1 MLWLRKSQNASQR
14 VSSLKSLFKSVSKKA
29 DKFKAAMSSSKKYED
44 ATPSSESVG
53 PPRTTAAEEQEQAPS
68 SPVVSEASVT
78 IEIAPA
84 SPVVDSPPSPAGSY
98 SSDHLS
104 APPRRRSYFD
114 FDDET
119 EEVEQVQVLVCE
131 PNAPVVSVTTAPA
144 SPFVDC
150 RAPIPMPPSPTL
162 LAPPPEP
169 APIETAPIEFVPPPT
184 EIATAT
190 PDPAPAPVQ
199 PTMEQPAVP
208 PPFVSIFGPSAFD
221 DPPSLTLSSP
231 SPSPSSPVQPKLEI
245 GSAHDRLRASL
256 KAASQILDY
265 VENNSMSDLEF
276 HEFIAKGD
284 LKLEK
289 SKGKA
294 VETPA
299 RQSKKGKEGTKPSY
313 GGIGQGDVNK
323 AGGMFDFATPVEQG
337 EVFTFGAEVD
347 SDLVSDS
354 DSDSDEAED
363 EEAVTIAEI
372 LRGQAE
378 RLIPWPATR
387 RFEPVIHPKDGVAY
401 LPCDCGDCGPNCQR
415 WTENDDVDLQ
425 ERQSELY
432 EIYGAARSFDT
443 LSSLGDVRP
452 LCLSPHRHEALS
464 DVVSPMRSLYMN
476 APERQSPVDI
486 VIGVPG
492 KWHCEI
498 YDVDQDGNAIN
509 EDRSKDDFDELLRT
523 SDLPWEDWC
532 RTYHQ
537 EDKHPTEWLP
547 PVHPDAPSVGFSKL
561 GGARKDRIDRE
572 RQVEADPSALPSTSD
587 IPWPEPYAPS
597 SMAASGSGVV
607 NLGLSPPPGLGPFAP
622 SSPVDSDVPWPA
634 LNSSEPTSPKVTEP
648 PPILATRRRRAR
660 SALYSQYPDESDDSF
675 ATPSYKPVSAIAPS
689 QYTSPLPPLSA
700 GSGSGIIPPM
710 PSLASVAPA
719 APAPTK
725 SGSLSGP
732 SPVNG
737 ASFWPSPK
745 TLPKNE
751 EQITTQLPFQ
761 LIPKAPEPVR
771 VAKAW
776 SMKPGEEP
784 RDIIIIGHIPTPEDF
799 KNVVVEQPTVDP
811 AEVEESMTLAG
822 ADVLNTP
829 STVPPP
835 LSPVLS
841 SRELGLEVPEDI
853 PAKDLSEM
861 PVITLTQSV
870 SSESGSRPVSILE
883 AATVLR
889 NLKPEK
895 STKRRFLPTA
905 LTSRF
910 PTKFPTV
917 RLRSLARPRGTSE
930 PPSSDVRYHDI
941 VEVNPDGSRSLTGKG
956 WAALAMRVG
965 QGFGSLRGSR
975 IGRSFDEFGS
985 WRTASTVDRAS
996 STVASTVE
1004 A

>member
-14 VSSLKSLFKSVSKKA
+14 VSPLKSFFKSVSKKA
-29 DKFKAAMSSSKKYED
+29 DKFKAAMSSSKKYEVAIPSTEAID
-44 ATPSSESVG
+44 APHTTP
-53 PPRTTAAEEQEQAPS
+53 AEEQEQAPS
-68 SPVVSEASVT
+68 SPISEASVT

-84 SPVVDSPPSPAGSY
+84 SPVVDSPPSPTGSY

-114 FDDET
+114 FDDEP

-131 PNAPVVSVTTAPA
+131 PDVPVVSVTTVPA

-169 APIETAPIEFVPPPT
+169 APIETAPIEFVPPPID
-184 EIATAT
+184 IATAT
-190 PDPAPAPVQ
+190 PAPAPAPVQ

-208 PPFVSIFGPSAFD
+208 PPVVSIFGPSAFD
-221 DPPSLTLSSP
+221 NPPSLTLPSP
-231 SPSPSSPVQPKLEI
+231 SPSPSVQPKLEI

-256 KAASQILDY
+256 KAASQTIDD
-265 VENNSMSDLEF
+265 VQNNFMGDLEF
-276 HEFIAKGD
+276 HEFIAKID
-284 LKLEK
+284 RTLEDGK
-289 SKGKA
+289 GKGKA

-323 AGGMFDFATPVEQG
+323 AGGMFDFATPVGQG

-347 SDLVSDS
+347 SELVSDS

-378 RLIPWPATR
+378 RLIPWPVTR

-415 WTENDDVDLQ
+415 WTGHDDVDLQ

-443 LSSLGDVRP
+443 LSSLGEVRP
-452 LCLSPHRHEALS
+452 LCLSPHRLEALS

-509 EDRSKDDFDELLRT
+509 VDQSKDNFDELLRT

-532 RTYHQ
+532 RTYHRK
-537 EDKHPTEWLP
+537 DKHPTEWLP
-547 PVHPDAPSVGFSKL
+547 PVHPDAHSVGSSKL
-561 GGARKDRIDRE
+561 GGARKGRIDRE

-597 SMAASGSGVV
+597 SMVASGSGV
-607 NLGLSPPPGLGPFAP
+607 NLALSPPPGLGPFAP
-622 SSPVDSDVPWPA
+622 SSSVDSEVPWPA
-634 LNSSEPTSPKVTEP
+634 LNSSEPASPKVTEP

-675 ATPSYKPVSAIAPS
+675 VPPSYKPVSAIAPS
-689 QYTSPLPPLSA
+689 QYTSPLPPLSS

-732 SPVNG
+732 YTVNG

-784 RDIIIIGHIPTPEDF
+784 RDIIIIGHIPTLEEL
-799 KNVVVEQPTVDP
+799 KNGVVEQPTVDP
-811 AEVEESMTLAG
+811 EEVDESMTLAG
-822 ADVLNTP
+822 ADVLNTL
-829 STVPPP
+829 STVPP
-835 LSPVLS
+835 LSSPVLS

-853 PAKDLSEM
+853 AAKDLSEM

-870 SSESGSRPVSILE
+870 SSESGSRPVSIIE
-883 AATVLR
+883 AAAVLR
-889 NLKPEK
+889 DLKTEK
-895 STKRRFLPTA
+895 PTKRRFLPTA
-905 LTSRF
+905 LTSRL
-910 PTKFPTV
+910 PIKFPTV

-996 STVASTVE
+996 STVASTLE